1 MSLSLTFL
9 KSESPLVF
17 SCFYI
22 VFQVAL
28 QVAVRR
34 AFRGRTPVTVV
45 FHLVEEEVSHQTHGA
60 FVNVWRFYTTTGVQC
75 SRGIEW
81 VGTGCNIRDSCT
93 Q

>member
-45 FHLVEEEVSHQTHGA
+45 FHLVEEEVSHQTMGLLSMCGGA
-60 FVNVWRFYTTTGVQC
+60 
-75 SRGIEW
+75 
-81 VGTGCNIRDSCT
+81 T
-93 Q
+93 QQQGYSVAGALSGWEQAVT